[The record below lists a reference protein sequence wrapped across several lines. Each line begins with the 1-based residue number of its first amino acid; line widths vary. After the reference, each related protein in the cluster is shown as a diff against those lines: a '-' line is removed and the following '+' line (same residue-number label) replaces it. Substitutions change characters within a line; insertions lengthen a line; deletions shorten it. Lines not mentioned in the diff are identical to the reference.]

1 VIILLTDSP
10 PGGFDDL
17 MLFPDDIDNA
27 HLRATEA
34 AAAGIKIAA
43 IFTPQTQSQEV
54 NAQEIMSSYATVT
67 GGAYSKVQP
76 FVAAP
81 RSSATSPA
89 SWRSTGRRSR
99 CARRLSR
106 AVRPTLAGSPRPN
119 GSPSTSTPPRRCC
132 RCRRRSRQTA

>member
-99 CARRLSR
+99 CARRLSTQCR
-106 AVRPTLAGSPRPN
+106 ARRTPTSTSAHANFRTLRHQGHPDTPADGSP
-119 GSPSTSTPPRRCC
+119 
-132 RCRRRSRQTA
+132 AW